1 MKKSTQKSYPV
12 WKGGKTFL
20 GCTALFSSRSFGF
33 GYESIPVVGTKVQNI
48 PINGDNTEEKENVF
62 LFMNVRILPIRL

>member
-1 MKKSTQKSYPV
+1 MKKARKRVTPS
-12 WKGGKTFL
+12 GKAGKHSL
-20 GCTALFSSRSFGF
+20 GVQLCFHLRSFGF